1 MALASASLRRPQS
14 LDDPEASIRKLHVAP
29 TPRCG
34 GIAISAGF
42 LIGALA
48 LWMLRG
54 DSKLMLLLAACTA
67 PGFAG
72 GLIDDFTRR
81 GGVLLRLVLSVVSA
95 GLIVWLLDARVT
107 RVDVYGLDALFAV
120 PAIAVALTL
129 LGITGLTHAT
139 NVVDGLNGLAGF
151 WALLTSL
158 AIAIVAGIV
167 GDPVVSVAAY
177 GLAAAVGGFLVVN
190 FPRGRIFLGDGG
202 AYFVGLSLAAL
213 AILLVGRN
221 ATVSPWFPAILFAYP
236 VWETMFS
243 MYRRK
248 QRGRAAAR
256 ADALHLHS
264 LVYRR
269 VVRWHGYAGTPGDHV
284 RRNSIAS
291 LVLWTI
297 PAICSVVALVFWD
310 ESLALQ
316 VAVGVFVL
324 AYLVAYACV
333 VRFHVPR
340 WLVIRAGRAPA
351 ELEGDAAEV

>member
-1 MALASASLRRPQS
+1 
-14 LDDPEASIRKLHVAP
+14 
-29 TPRCG
+29 
-34 GIAISAGF
+34 
-42 LIGALA
+42 
-48 LWMLRG
+48 
-54 DSKLMLLLAACTA
+54 MLLLAACAA

-72 GLIDDFTRR
+72 GLLDDFTKK
-81 GGVLLRLVLSVVSA
+81 GGVLLRLILSVVSA

-120 PAIAVALTL
+120 PAVAVALTL

-139 NVVDGLNGLAGF
+139 NVIDGLNGLAGF

-167 GDPVVSVAAY
+167 GDPVVSLAAY
-177 GLAAAVGGFLVVN
+177 GLAAAVGGFLIVN

-221 ATVSPWFPAILFAYP
+221 AAVSPWFPAILFAYP

-248 QRGRAAAR
+248 RRGRAAVR

-269 VVRWHGYAGTPGDHV
+269 VVRWRGHAGTSEDYV
-284 RRNSIAS
+284 VRNSVAS
-291 LVLWTI
+291 LLLWTI
-297 PAICSVVALVFWD
+297 PAFCFATALAFWD
-310 ESLALQ
+310 ASLALQ
-316 VAVGVFVL
+316 VAVAAFVVLYLL
-324 AYLVAYACV
+324 AYRVV
-333 VRFHVPR
+333 VRFRVPR
-340 WLVIRAGRAPA
+340 ALVLRANRGEA
-351 ELEGDAAEV
+351 EVEGEAAET